1 MARLKSYT
9 CSKCA
14 GVLVFDGDQ
23 EYFDCPFCG
32 TRFDILDFHGDEV
45 MDQAKSLLKNKSFD
59 AAREKYQ
66 AVLNYDPKNFEAH
79 LGVVLCE
86 LNITSASCMEDP
98 DSLPEYDVVKVRK
111 AILYGLNEVGTKRYK
126 LTDYH

>member
-32 TRFDILDFHGDEV
+32 TRFDVLDFHG
-45 MDQAKSLLKNKSFD
+45 KNFRLK
-59 AAREKYQ
+59 REKERNELLSKAYPFRVSNKKIEIEFRELRSSIT
-66 AVLNYDPKNFEAH
+66 AMRDDS
-79 LGVVLCE
+79 VLC
-86 LNITSASCMEDP
+86 
-98 DSLPEYDVVKVRK
+98 K
-111 AILYGLNEVGTKRYK
+111 
-126 LTDYH
+126 